1 MNNIKGNLMDLL
13 KEDIEDAY
21 TLYVDMDGVLC
32 DFERRF
38 EQFAGVSPEE
48 YTAQKTIEFGEKKAQ
63 EEFWDLIDKQIGVR
77 FWVGMPW
84 MPEGEKLWKYVKPF
98 KRNIPGTP
106 LKLSWNKEQYATP
119 TSILIDDRESNITKW
134 KSAGGIGIRFISTDQ
149 VINELAKLGL

>member
-84 MPEGEKLWKYVKPF
+84 MPEGEKLWKYVKT
-98 KRNIPGTP
+98 I
-106 LKLSWNKEQYATP
+106 
-119 TSILIDDRESNITKW
+119 
-134 KSAGGIGIRFISTDQ
+134 
-149 VINELAKLGL
+149 